1 MVPGCCGPLSRR
13 ELLRRAVLL
22 AGAPAVDGW
31 PDRAAA
37 AAGGAGPVPADLEL
51 LTVTDTALALRWTT
65 GDPARPDLLGRPTPL
80 PADTHLLVRD
90 LRGRPVAE
98 VRRDD
103 ATAVH
108 LAEVDGLT
116 PGTTYAVEAR
126 SADRVATPRLL
137 ARIDPAALPAVLPVD
152 PAGLRRVVDGRHQT
166 SAAPGLVTTLVPPDG
181 PLLAVLALTN
191 DLHIGETASG
201 VLQGDLPPA
210 VRQPAGLPAYPELM
224 ARAVVAEARA
234 RGADVLLVAGDLTAE
249 AALPDAHAA
258 RELLLGFG
266 SQVHAGPMV
275 VGSWLAVRGNHDRVH
290 GGDDTVG
297 AVFGLSHQRL
307 AVADVGGLRVI
318 ALDTSTQQP
327 GGAIGAG
334 QLAALREE
342 LRRDSDRPTLVLGHH
357 PVTDASAAAT
367 LGGRAFDLDADS
379 ARAIETAYAAA
390 PGVFL
395 HHAGHTHRAHR
406 SSSLTAAH
414 VEFLEVGAA
423 KEYPGCVTLVR
434 VHTGGYQVSTH
445 PLRDPQA
452 LAWAARSGTQFAGY
466 YPAYVLGSV
475 EDRNHVVRRDLSGL
489 VGIRPGPAPTAA
501 RDHHTALL
509 ATGAGA
515 VAVGGAA
522 AAALQRRR
530 HGTRR
535 SPG

>member
-22 AGAPAVDGW
+22 AGAPAAVDGW

-37 AAGGAGPVPADLEL
+37 SGAGPVPADLEL
-51 LTVTDTALALRWTT
+51 LTVTDTSLALRWTT

-191 DLHIGETASG
+191 DLHVGETASG

-297 AVFGLSHQRL
+297 AVFGLSRQRL

-318 ALDTSTQQP
+318 ALDTSTQHRVGPSGQASSP
-327 GGAIGAG
+327 RCGRSCAG
-334 QLAALREE
+334 TRTG
-342 LRRDSDRPTLVLGHH
+342 RRSCWATTPSPT
-357 PVTDASAAAT
+357 PAPP
-367 LGGRAFDLDADS
+367 R
-379 ARAIETAYAAA
+379 RWAAA
-390 PGVFL
+390 P
-395 HHAGHTHRAHR
+395 
-406 SSSLTAAH
+406 
-414 VEFLEVGAA
+414 
-423 KEYPGCVTLVR
+423 
-434 VHTGGYQVSTH
+434 ST
-445 PLRDPQA
+445 
-452 LAWAARSGTQFAGY
+452 WT
-466 YPAYVLGSV
+466 
-475 EDRNHVVRRDLSGL
+475 
-489 VGIRPGPAPTAA
+489 PTARA
-501 RDHHTALL
+501 PSRPPTPQRPACSCTTPGTR
-509 ATGAGA
+509 TGRT
-515 VAVGGAA
+515 AA
-522 AAALQRRR
+522 AARRQRTWSSSRWVRRR
-530 HGTRR
+530 NTRAA
-535 SPG
+535 